1 MMEREHSPDPELAR
15 PSLHLQKDGHII
27 EREVPVPA
35 EQLSAEGAL
44 EIAIEAYVYAY
55 PLVLMGASRTAST
68 NTATA
73 DSLRASAPMNQFSH
87 APAFPDTRFT
97 DVLRPNADMLS
108 SSLWFDVSEE
118 PLIVS
123 VPDSGGRYYL
133 MPMLDMW
140 TDAFASAGK
149 RTTGTGA
156 QKYAI
161 VGPRWDGTLPN
172 GVDAVHAPTSLG
184 WIIARMQTDGPWD
197 YAGRAFQSGLRATA
211 LSAFGRAHARP
222 SASGDPLISPP
233 TPDSTSTPAHQVAR
247 MDGATF
253 FARFAELTAANPPHA
268 NDHPQL
274 QRMKRLGIV
283 PAAPFVHERLSHTVR
298 IALDRAIPLAQQK
311 IRDHGSRAARIVN
324 GWVMMSSP
332 IGTYGTDYLKR
343 ALVSCLG
350 LGTTTVEDAI
360 APTAL
365 TMADGSPFDAEAKY
379 EVRFQHNG
387 LPPARAFWS
396 LTLYDDRQLFA
407 GNPTGRYV
415 IGNRDPLRFDSDG
428 SLMLYIQRESPG
440 RGMESNWLPT
450 PNQGAFSLTM
460 RLYWPEPA
468 ALDGKWAPPLV
479 KRVADSYRPR
489 RY

>member
-1 MMEREHSPDPELAR
+1 
-15 PSLHLQKDGHII
+15 
-27 EREVPVPA
+27 
-35 EQLSAEGAL
+35 
-44 EIAIEAYVYAY
+44 
-55 PLVLMGASRTAST
+55 
-68 NTATA
+68 
-73 DSLRASAPMNQFSH
+73 
-87 APAFPDTRFT
+87 
-97 DVLRPNADMLS
+97 
-108 SSLWFDVSEE
+108 
-118 PLIVS
+118 
-123 VPDSGGRYYL
+123 
-133 MPMLDMW
+133 
-140 TDAFASAGK
+140 
-149 RTTGTGA
+149 
-156 QKYAI
+156 
-161 VGPRWDGTLPN
+161 
-172 GVDAVHAPTSLG
+172 
-184 WIIARMQTDGPWD
+184 
-197 YAGRAFQSGLRATA
+197 
-211 LSAFGRAHARP
+211 
-222 SASGDPLISPP
+222 
-233 TPDSTSTPAHQVAR
+233 

-253 FARFAELTAANPPHA
+253 FARFAELTAVNPPHA

-324 GWVMMSSP
+324 GWVMLSSP

-343 ALVSCLG
+343 ALVACLG
-350 LGTTTVEDAI
+350 LGTTTVEDMI

-379 EVRFQHNG
+379 EVRFPHNG

-396 LTLYDDRQLFA
+396 LTLYDGRQLFA
-407 GNPTGRYV
+407 DHPTGRYA

-450 PNQGAFSLTM
+450 PNQGAFSLTL
-460 RLYWPEPA
+460 RVYWPESA

-479 KRVADSYRPR
+479 KRVADSHRLR